1 MPFDELIPLTLIAYD
16 SRARNG
22 DWCCNPYPGH
32 PHGCPNFSKGCTT
45 ITDFTKYMDTYLWY
59 AVVEEFDL
67 KAHAAAMKEKH
78 PGWSERQCRNPLY
91 WQGGVRKR
99 LREKAERLDP
109 KLHEWGHMYHSIPE
123 AAGVDVFKTMLH
135 VGIILDRHPDIVR
148 KVVFVGIKELRRGEK

>member
-1 MPFDELIPLTLIAYD
+1 MTFDELIPLTSIAYD

-22 DWCCNPYPGH
+22 EWCCNPYPGH
-32 PHGCPNFSKGCTT
+32 PKGCPNFSKGCTT
-45 ITDFTKYMDTYLWY
+45 ITDFTKYMDKYLWY

-67 KAHAAAMKEKH
+67 KSHAAAMKVKH

-99 LREKAERLDP
+99 LREKAQRLDP

-123 AAGVDVFKTMLH
+123 AAGVDVFQTMH
-135 VGIILDRHPDIVR
+135 RAEITIDQHPDIVR
-148 KVVFVGIKELRRGEK
+148 KVVFVGIQPGGCDE